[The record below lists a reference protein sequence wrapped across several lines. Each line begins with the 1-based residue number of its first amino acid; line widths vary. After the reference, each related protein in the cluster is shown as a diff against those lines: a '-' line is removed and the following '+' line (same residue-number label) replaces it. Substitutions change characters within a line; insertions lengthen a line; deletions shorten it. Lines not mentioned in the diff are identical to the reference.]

1 MPSRYDLPTR
11 KGRYSKTWDRRT
23 NLLRMLREGRAIH
36 GETLRNAVMP
46 DRIMA
51 SFYLLIR
58 CMRADGYL
66 IEAVGS
72 AHWSKGYRLISE
84 PARAA

>member
-1 MPSRYDLPTR
+1 MASRYDLPTR
-11 KGRYSKTWDRRT
+11 KGRYSKTWQRRAAV
-23 NLLRMLREGRAIH
+23 LRLLREGRAIH
-36 GETLRNAVMP
+36 GETLRQAAMP
-46 DRIMA
+46 ENSMA

-66 IEAVGS
+66 IEAVGK

-84 PARAA
+84 PAGAA

>member
-1 MPSRYDLPTR
+1 MASRYDLPTR
-11 KGRYSKTWDRRT
+11 KGRYSKTWGRRT
-23 NLLRMLREGRAIH
+23 NLLQLLREGRAIH

-46 DRIMA
+46 DRSMA

-66 IEAVGS
+66 IEALGS

-84 PARAA
+84 PACAA